1 MNKGLSLAAYIL
13 SSPSRTAAF
22 LFSEIPLWAVFLLL
36 FSETFSSVQAVIL
49 VLLIFMSRALVKSFM
64 DTNVY
69 SSFFK
74 EITQFVFIF
83 FSLIIFAVLIIS
95 SAVAIALSGSSVFTL
110 MLLIFIIIFSVFHAF
125 FLKPDITRK
134 LWGKNIKT
142 PSTFF
147 YDLLISLG
155 WITVFLLWGKT
166 GDIIFMLIIIILLQY
181 KKMMKMYESV
191 L

>member
-1 MNKGLSLAAYIL
+1 MNKDLSLAGHIL

-22 LFSEIPLWAVFLLL
+22 LFSEIPLWAVFILL
-36 FSETFSSVQAVIL
+36 FSEKFSSIQATVL
-49 VLLIFMSRALVKSFM
+49 VLIVFMSRAVVKSFVN
-64 DTNVY
+64 TNVY
-69 SSFFK
+69 STFFT
-74 EITQFVFIF
+74 EITKFVFTF
-83 FSLIIFAVLIIS
+83 FSLIIFGVLIVS
-95 SAVAIALSGSSVFTL
+95 SAVAIALSGSSVFSVI
-110 MLLIFIIIFSVFHAF
+110 LLIFIIIFSVFHAL
-125 FLKPDITRK
+125 FLKPDITKK

-155 WITVFLLWGKT
+155 WITVFLSWGKT
-166 GDIIFMLIIIILLQY
+166 GNIIFMLIIIILLQY

>member
-1 MNKGLSLAAYIL
+1 MNKNLSFAGYIL

-22 LFSEIPLWAVFLLL
+22 LFSEIPLWAVFILF
-36 FSETFSSVQAVIL
+36 FSETFSYVQAVIL
-49 VLLIFMSRALVKSFM
+49 VLLIFMSRAFVKSFVDM
-64 DTNVY
+64 NVY

-74 EITQFVFIF
+74 EITKFVFTF
-83 FSLIIFAVLIIS
+83 FSFIIFAVLILS
-95 SAVAIALSGSSVFTL
+95 SAVAIALSGSSVFAL
-110 MLLIFIIIFSVFHAF
+110 ILLIFIIIFSVFHAL
-125 FLKPDITRK
+125 FLKPNITRK

-147 YDLLISLG
+147 YDLMISLG
-155 WITVFLLWGKT
+155 WITVFLSWGKT
-166 GDIIFMLIIIILLQY
+166 GHIVFMLIIIILLQC

>member
-1 MNKGLSLAAYIL
+1 MNKNLSLAGYVL

-22 LFSEIPLWAVFLLL
+22 LFSEIPLWAVFILF
-36 FSETFSSVQAVIL
+36 FSETFSYVQAIIL
-49 VLLIFMSRALVKSFM
+49 VLLIFMSRAFVKSFVDM
-64 DTNVY
+64 NVC

-74 EITQFVFIF
+74 EITKFVFTF
-83 FSLIIFAVLIIS
+83 FSFLIFAVLILS

-110 MLLIFIIIFSVFHAF
+110 ILLIFIIIFSVFHAL

-147 YDLLISLG
+147 YDLMINLG
-155 WITVFLLWGKT
+155 WITVFLSWGKT
-166 GDIIFMLIIIILLQY
+166 GHIVFMLIIIILLQY